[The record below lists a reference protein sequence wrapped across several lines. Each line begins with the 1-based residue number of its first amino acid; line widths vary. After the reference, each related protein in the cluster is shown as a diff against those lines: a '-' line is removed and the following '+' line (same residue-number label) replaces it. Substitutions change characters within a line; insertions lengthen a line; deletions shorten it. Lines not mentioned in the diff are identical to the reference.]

1 MKTLLHSIAILDDH
15 LLIIE
20 GVQKLVAENTQW
32 HFVGGFTASA
42 AFETYCTE
50 HTCPDVLLLD
60 IHLPSEDGIVICKE
74 LSKKYSHIKIVML
87 TSIAEPAIVKNA
99 IKNGASGFM
108 LKNMRPEELWDCL
121 QKIMNG
127 ETWLH
132 KDIEKLMIQAS
143 ISGKKESSSYIP
155 KLSSREKEI
164 LNLIAKE
171 MTTQE
176 IADHLFISVNT
187 AETHRASLLS
197 KFGSRNIAGLIKA
210 AMEKGM
216 ID

>member
-1 MKTLLHSIAILDDH
+1 MNIQLHSIAVLDDH

-20 GVQKLVAENTQW
+20 GVQKLIAENKQW
-32 HFVGGFTASA
+32 QFVGGFTSHA
-42 AFETYCTE
+42 AFTIYCNE
-50 HTCPDVLLLD
+50 KKCPDVLLLD
-60 IHLPSEDGIVICKE
+60 IHLPGEDGIVICKE
-74 LSKKYSHIKIVML
+74 LSKKYSHLKIVML
-87 TSIAEPAIVKNA
+87 TSIAEAAIVKNT

-108 LKNMRPEELWDCL
+108 LKNMRPDELWDCL
-121 QKIMNG
+121 EKITKG

-143 ISGKKESSSYIP
+143 ISGKKENNSYIP
-155 KLSSREKEI
+155 KLSSREKQI